1 MVGEPKMRI
10 HTFIKRILPLVAC
23 LLIATGCDDAF
34 IGLQETKAQTS
45 TSLIKAAELGDAVAQ
60 FRLGWMYANGKGVPQ
75 DDKEAVKWYQKS
87 AEQGFAKAQT
97 NLGWMYANG
106 RGVPQDYKEA
116 VKWFRKAAEKGHVEA
131 QFNLGGMYALGE
143 GVTRDAKEGVKWFRK
158 AAEKGHVEAQYS
170 LGKTYEAGIGVL
182 KDKVNSYAWYNVSSA
197 NGEYDAAE
205 LRDAIAKEMT
215 PKQIAE
221 ARQLS
226 KVWFEKYQPK
236 D

>member
-23 LLIATGCDDAF
+23 LLIATGCDAPF

-87 AEQGFAKAQT
+87 AEQGFSKAQY
-97 NLGWMYANG
+97 NLGLMYNKG
-106 RGVPQDYKEA
+106 KGVPRDYKEA
-116 VKWFRKAAEKGHVEA
+116 VKWHRKAAEQGLVVA
-131 QFNLGGMYALGE
+131 QFFLGL
-143 GVTRDAKEGVKWFRK
+143 
-158 AAEKGHVEAQYS
+158 QYS
-170 LGKTYEAGIGVL
+170 LGHGVPE
-182 KDKVNSYAWYNVSSA
+182 DMVSAYAWFNVASA
-197 NGEYDAAE
+197 NGNENASE
-205 LRDAIAKEMT
+205 QRDDHARVMT
-215 PKQIAE
+215 PEQIAE
-221 ARQLS
+221 AQKLS

>member
-131 QFNLGGMYALGE
+131 Q
-143 GVTRDAKEGVKWFRK
+143 
-158 AAEKGHVEAQYS
+158 YS